1 MNERIQE
8 LKTQAWDYACS
19 HIPPNAL
26 GQKNHEDYFAEKFAE
41 LIVRELVSTMSVE
54 GSDFYYN
61 EPNKYGCVTVQFF
74 VPGDARLMRG
84 EEIQGQFRDGV
95 RGTGRFKLTERF
107 VEHLM
112 NRHFGDEE

>member
-1 MNERIQE
+1 VNKRIQE
-8 LKTQAWDYACS
+8 LAEQAEMSANKGD
-19 HIPPNAL
+19 HVDVK
-26 GQKNHEDYFAEKFAE
+26 QMMEKFAE

-61 EPNKYGCVTVQFF
+61 EPNEYGCVTVQFF

-84 EEIQGQFRDGV
+84 EEIQGQFQDGV